1 MTAGKD
7 LFTKTGHPACDVPRE
22 PRKSVI
28 ANSSAAAPNIEA
40 CERLSRSVRLGR
52 EHFASGRAA
61 EAAATYRDG
70 LAAAAD
76 EPAGSISVEILSD
89 LHANLANALMVAGDL
104 LAAADNYKAA
114 LRLVPHLTACWC
126 NLGNVQLKTGR
137 AQDAIALYLQAL
149 KFDAGHWP
157 TRTNL
162 VQALITTRQ
171 HLVAK
176 ALLLELI
183 AERPGESGL
192 HHELGKVCF
201 ELNEADQSIQHF
213 EAALAANP
221 ADAESLY
228 WIGAVRQMLGDDAA
242 AREAYARAAQIQPLI
257 RRPATKSPADF
268 RVLALYAP
276 FAGNTPSGFLFKDTD
291 FETDTLALLPSVT
304 PQVTFPKEDIA
315 LVVNLISDAD
325 QAADVLP
332 LAAELAARLGRRTI
346 NEPGKIMR
354 TTRDA
359 IADLL
364 LAMPGCRVPKISR
377 LRAGTDCSAAALEPT
392 LPCPFPLLARPCG
405 THGGD
410 DFEKIADC
418 GALAAFL
425 AQRPDHDHY
434 LIEYVDYR
442 SADGHFRK
450 YRFIF
455 VGDHILPY
463 HLAIGSDW
471 KLHHDS
477 TDMEDHA
484 WMQEEE
490 AAFLKDPATAFNVAH
505 RAALRAIK
513 ERIGLEFFGIDC
525 GLDTAG
531 DLVVFEVN
539 ASMLV
544 HEGNDKFP
552 YKDPFVQ
559 KIRVA
564 FHEMLRTLANG
575 AADAGVKV
583 NDANATLLMPR

>member
-1 MTAGKD
+1 VT
-7 LFTKTGHPACDVPRE
+7 
-22 PRKSVI
+22 
-28 ANSSAAAPNIEA
+28 ANSLAAAPNLETR
-40 CERLSRSVRLGR
+40 ERLSHCVRVGR
-52 EHFASGRAA
+52 EHFAAGRTA
-61 EAAATYRDG
+61 EAEATYRGG
-70 LAAAAD
+70 LAIAAD
-76 EPAGSISVEILSD
+76 TPAGSIPVEILSD

-104 LAAADNYKAA
+104 LTAAENYKAA
-114 LRLVPHLTACWC
+114 LRLMPALTGCWC
-126 NLGNVQLKTGR
+126 NLGNVHLRTGR

-162 VQALITTRQ
+162 VQALIATRQ
-171 HLVAK
+171 YLVAK
-176 ALLLELI
+176 ALLLELN
-183 AERPGESGL
+183 AERPDDGRL

-201 ELNEADQSIQHF
+201 ELKEMDESIRHF
-213 EAALAANP
+213 EVAFAANP

-228 WIGAVRQMLGDDAA
+228 WIGAVAQALGDDAA
-242 AREAYARAAQIQPLI
+242 AQQAYARAAQIQPLI
-257 RRPATKSPADF
+257 RRPAAKSPADF

-276 FAGNTPSGFLFKDTD
+276 FAGNTPSSFLFKDTD
-291 FETDTLALLPSVT
+291 FETDTLALLPSGT
-304 PQVTFPKEDIA
+304 PQVTFPEEDIA

-325 QAADVLP
+325 QAANVLP
-332 LAAELAARLGRRTI
+332 LAADLAARLGKRTI
-346 NEPGKIMR
+346 NDPGRIMI

-364 LAMPGCRVPKISR
+364 LAMPGCRVPKVKR
-377 LRAGTDCSAAALEPT
+377 LKAGDNRSVAALEAA
-392 LPCPFPLLARPCG
+392 LPFPFPLLARPCG

-410 DFEKIADC
+410 DFEKIAD
-418 GALAAFL
+418 GAALATFL

-477 TDMEDHA
+477 TDMEDHV
-484 WMQEEE
+484 WMQQEE
-490 AAFLKDPATAFNVAH
+490 AAFLNDPATAFNIAH

-513 ERIGLEFFGIDC
+513 DRIGLDFFGIDC
-525 GLDTAG
+525 GVDTAG

-544 HEGNDKFP
+544 HEGNEKFP

-564 FHEMLRTLANG
+564 FHDMLGTLANSIQG
-575 AADAGVKV
+575 K
-583 NDANATLLMPR
+583 

>member
-1 MTAGKD
+1 VT
-7 LFTKTGHPACDVPRE
+7 
-22 PRKSVI
+22 
-28 ANSSAAAPNIEA
+28 ANSHAAAPNHDA
-40 CERLSRSVRLGR
+40 CERLSRCVHLGR
-52 EHFASGRAA
+52 EHFASGRTT
-61 EAAATYRDG
+61 EATATYQAG
-70 LAAAAD
+70 LAVAAQ
-76 EPAGSISVEILSD
+76 EPDGSIPIEILSD

-104 LAAADNYKAA
+104 LAAAENYKAA

-126 NLGNVQLKTGR
+126 NLGNVHLRTGR
-137 AQDAIALYLQAL
+137 AQDAITLYLQAL
-149 KFDAGHWP
+149 EFDAGHWP

-162 VQALITTRQ
+162 VQALIATRQ

-183 AERPGESGL
+183 AERPKDGRL

-201 ELNEADQSIQHF
+201 ELNEMDQSIRHF

-228 WIGAVRQMLGDDAA
+228 WIGAVRQALGDDAA
-242 AREAYARAAQIQPLI
+242 ARTAYARAAQIQPLI
-257 RRPATKSPADF
+257 RRPAAKSPADF

-291 FETDTLALLPSVT
+291 FETDTLALLPSGA
-304 PQVTFPKEDIA
+304 PQVTFAKEGID

-332 LAAELAARLGRRTI
+332 LATDLAAELGKRTI
-346 NEPGKIMR
+346 NEPAKIMR

-364 LAMPGCRVPKISR
+364 LAMPGCRVPKTQR
-377 LRAGTDCSAAALEPT
+377 LMAGADCSVAALEMPF
-392 LPCPFPLLARPCG
+392 PFPLLARPCG

-410 DFEKIADC
+410 DFEKIADSV
-418 GALAAFL
+418 ALQAFL

-442 SADGHFRK
+442 SADGYFRK

-455 VGDHILPY
+455 VGDQVLPY
-463 HLAIGSDW
+463 HLAIGRDW

-477 TDMEDHA
+477 TDMEEHA
-484 WMQEEE
+484 WMQSEE
-490 AAFLKDPATAFNVAH
+490 AAFLEDPATAFNIAH

-513 ERIGLEFFGIDC
+513 QRVGLDFFGIDC
-525 GLDTAG
+525 GVDGAG
-531 DLVVFEVN
+531 NLVVFEVN

-544 HEGNDKFP
+544 HEGNEKFP

-559 KIRVA
+559 KIRLA
-564 FHEMLRTLANG
+564 FHDMLRTLAKQSS
-575 AADAGVKV
+575 VS
-583 NDANATLLMPR
+583 